1 VDDGF
6 DRSAESAAP
15 PKDCHPKDCDAAI
28 AMNDD
33 KHNGGLI
40 QIKKQ
45 EDVCPGKKSK
55 INLADV
61 RERIDFAVADDAER
75 KTGPQYWRSLQE
87 LAGSEEFQE
96 ALHREFPKGASEWL
110 DTVSRRGFLKVM
122 GASLGLAGLTTAT
135 GCVKLPKE
143 TIVPYVRQPEGVIP
157 GRPMYYATAVTLG
170 GYASPVLV
178 ESHLGRPTKIE
189 GNNLHP
195 ASLGGT
201 DIFTQASIL
210 SLYDPD
216 RSQTVNSLGDVR
228 SWQHFLDAI
237 RGPLSAQKN
246 LQGAGIRILTPTIS
260 SPTLADQLR
269 NFLKTYP
276 QAKWHVWEP
285 VNRDNVL
292 EGAKL
297 AFGQPVETRYDF
309 SKADVIVSLDADF
322 LYAGYPGNTKYI
334 RDFANRRN
342 PPKVD
347 PNDYLEDRAGGETLP
362 GMNRLYVIESTPSS
376 TGAKADHRVGVRAGD
391 IEYAFHAI
399 HGIELLKGN
408 FPGWSSEQQAVLA
421 KAYRDLPRTP
431 GKSIVLVGDHQPP
444 LLHALAH
451 QMNLEL
457 GNVGSTIFYTDPVD
471 ANPVNQTE
479 SIKELVADMRGGKV
493 DLLIILGGNPAYDA
507 PADLNFADA
516 LKNGNIPLR
525 VHYGLHQN
533 ETAELCQWHVPAT
546 HELESWGDAR
556 AYDGTVSIIQPLI
569 APLYNGKSEIE
580 FVALLNGQADATG
593 YDLTRAYWQ
602 KQHAGGDFEQF
613 WRKSLHD
620 GWIEG
625 TTFAPKSLSVR
636 SGSIPLAAESNSS
649 AIELNIRRDPTI
661 YDGHFSNNGWLQELP
676 KPMTKLTWDNA
687 VLIGPKMA
695 ERLGIASEDVVE
707 LELNGKKIQG
717 PVWIQAGHPDN
728 SVTITLG
735 YGRKRAGRVGT
746 GQGFNAYELRTTA
759 NPWIASGVK
768 ITKTGATYPLAD
780 TQGMQ
785 SMETPDGATRPLVR
799 ETTLEEYK
807 KEPNFA
813 KEEETPYDVTLY
825 ENYPYKEEKYA
836 WGMAIDLNK
845 CVGCN
850 NCMIAC
856 QSENNIAVVGKEQ
869 THLGRH
875 MHWIRID
882 TYYEGDRDNP
892 RAFFQPVPCMQ
903 CENAPC
909 EVVCPVGATNH
920 STEGLNDMVYNRC
933 VGTRYCSN
941 NCPYKV
947 RRFNFLLFSD
957 WDTPQY
963 KLMRNPDVTVR
974 SRGVMEKCTYCIQR
988 INERRIDTE
997 TASVREGKDIRIGDE
1012 LQTACQQSCP
1022 AGAIVFGNIND
1033 PNSNVSKWKAQAR
1046 NYSLLGELNT
1056 RPRTTYLAEVRNPNP
1071 ELEG

>member
-1 VDDGF
+1 MG
-6 DRSAESAAP
+6 
-15 PKDCHPKDCDAAI
+15 HPNSE
-28 AMNDD
+28 MTNDD
-33 KHNGGLI
+33 KNGPA
-40 QIKKQ
+40 KR
-45 EDVCPGKKSK
+45 EDICPGKKLDL
-55 INLADV
+55 NVV
-61 RERIDFAVADDAER
+61 RERIDAATVHDAAQ
-75 KTGPQYWRSLQE
+75 KTGPEYWRSLEE
-87 LAGSEEFQE
+87 LAGSKEFQE

-122 GASLGLAGLTTAT
+122 GASLGLAGMT
-135 GCVKLPKE
+135 GCVRLPLE
-143 TIVPYVRQPEGVIP
+143 PIVPYVRQPENVVP

-170 GYASPVLV
+170 GYANPVLV

-189 GNNLHP
+189 GNDLHP

-201 DIFTQASIL
+201 DIFAQASIL
-210 SLYDPD
+210 GLYDPD
-216 RSQTVNSLGDVR
+216 RSQSVVSLGDQR
-228 SWQHFLDAI
+228 SWRAFLTAI
-237 RGPLSAQKN
+237 RGPLSAQKA

-269 NFLKTYP
+269 NFLKIYP
-276 QAKWHVWEP
+276 QAKWHVYEP

-322 LYAGYPGNTKYI
+322 LYAGFPGNTRYI
-334 RDFANRRN
+334 RDFAARRN
-342 PPKVD
+342 PD
-347 PNDYLEDRAGGETLP
+347 NGN
-362 GMNRLYVIESTPSS
+362 MNRLYVIESTPSS
-376 TGAKADHRVGVRAGD
+376 TGAKADHRTPMRAWEVEPFAEQLIRAVMVVAVMEVPGYPMED
-391 IEYAFHAI
+391 RGPKSVQAIADDLRSHA
-399 HGIELLKGN
+399 GA
-408 FPGWSSEQQAVLA
+408 SAVIA
-421 KAYRDLPRTP
+421 
-431 GKSIVLVGDHQPP
+431 GDHQPWAV
-444 LLHALAH
+444 HALAH
-451 QMNLEL
+451 AINAAL
-457 GNVGSTIFYTDPVD
+457 GNASKTVFYTDPVD

-479 SIKELVADMRGGKV
+479 SIKDLAADMRAGKV

-516 LKNGNIPLR
+516 LKNSNIPVR
-525 VHYGLHQN
+525 VHHGLYQN
-533 ETAELCQWHVPAT
+533 ETAELCHWHVPAT

-569 APLYNGKSEIE
+569 APLYSGKSALE
-580 FVALLNGQADATG
+580 FVALLSGQADATG
-593 YDLTRAYWQ
+593 YNLVRSYWQ
-602 KQHAGGDFEQF
+602 NQHTGADFEQF

-625 TTFAPKSLSVR
+625 TAFAPKQ
-636 SGSIPLAAESNSS
+636 LAAKQKGPWVSS
-649 AIELNIRRDPTI
+649 RPDPNAIELNLRRDPTI
-661 YDGHFSNNGWLQELP
+661 YDGQFSNNGWLQELP

-695 ERLGIASEDVVE
+695 ERLGIKTEDVVE
-707 LELNGKKIQG
+707 LELGGKKVTG

-735 YGRKRAGRVGT
+735 YGRTRAGRVGT
-746 GQGFNAYELRTTA
+746 AQGFNAYALRTGA
-759 NPWIASGVK
+759 APWIATGVQ
-768 ITKTGATYPLAD
+768 IRKTGDTYKLAS
-780 TQGMQ
+780 TQGYQ
-785 SMETPDGATRPLVR
+785 SMDTPDGGHRPLVR
-799 ETTLEEYK
+799 ETTLEEYR

-813 KEEETPYDVTLY
+813 REEEPAPGLTLY
-825 ENYPYKEEKYA
+825 QPYPYKEETYA
-836 WGMAIDLNK
+836 WGMAIDLNS

-850 NCMIAC
+850 NCMLAC

-869 THLGRH
+869 TVIGRH
-875 MHWIRID
+875 MHWIRVD
-882 TYYEGDRDNP
+882 AYYEGDRDNP
-892 RAFFQPVPCMQ
+892 KAFFQPVPCMQ

-920 STEGLNDMVYNRC
+920 TTEGLNDMVYNRC

-947 RRFNFLLFSD
+947 RRFNFLLFQD

-963 KLMRNPDVTVR
+963 KMMRNPDVSVR
-974 SRGVMEKCTYCIQR
+974 SRGVMEKCTYCVQR
-988 INERRIDTE
+988 INERRIDAE
-997 TASVREGKDIRIGDE
+997 REERKINDTE

-1033 PNSNVSKWKAQAR
+1033 PNSKVSKLKARAR